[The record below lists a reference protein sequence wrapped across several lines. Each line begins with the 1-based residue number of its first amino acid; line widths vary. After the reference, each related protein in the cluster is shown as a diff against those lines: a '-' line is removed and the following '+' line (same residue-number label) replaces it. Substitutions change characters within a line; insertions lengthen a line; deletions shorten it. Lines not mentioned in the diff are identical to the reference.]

1 MKNKTPISKDH
12 TEEIWMA
19 LLTMVE
25 HSQKNVFET
34 AKGLIA
40 ARRMLDQSVAL
51 QQAEKEINQA
61 TERIVKGLKEAA
73 LIQSLFTNPES
84 RHTHESDEKSELSSR
99 AKNDMDEI

>member
-25 HSQKNVFET
+25 HSQKNIF
-34 AKGLIA
+34 
-40 ARRMLDQSVAL
+40 
-51 QQAEKEINQA
+51 
-61 TERIVKGLKEAA
+61 
-73 LIQSLFTNPES
+73 
-84 RHTHESDEKSELSSR
+84 ESDEKSEMSSR

>member
-19 LLTMVE
+19 LLTIVE

-40 ARRMLDQSVAL
+40 ARRLLDQSISL
-51 QQAEKEINQA
+51 QQAEKD
-61 TERIVKGLKEAA
+61 LKDTKAQIRKKLEEAVF
-73 LIQSLFTNPES
+73 IRSLFTRPES
-84 RHTHESDEKSELSSR
+84 PQMPESGEESKSFR
-99 AKNDMDEI
+99 AQTMWP

>member
-40 ARRMLDQSVAL
+40 ARRLLDQSISL
-51 QQAEKEINQA
+51 QQAEKD
-61 TERIVKGLKEAA
+61 LKDTKAQIRKKLEEAVF
-73 LIQSLFTNPES
+73 IQSLFTSPES
-84 RHTHESDEKSELSSR
+84 PQTPESGEENKSCH
-99 AKNDMDEI
+99 AKTMWP

>member
-25 HSQKNVFET
+25 HSQENVFET

-40 ARRMLDQSVAL
+40 ARRLLDQSISL
-51 QQAEKEINQA
+51 QQAEKD
-61 TERIVKGLKEAA
+61 LKDTKAQIRKKLEEAVF
-73 LIQSLFTNPES
+73 IRSLFTRPES
-84 RHTHESDEKSELSSR
+84 PQTPESGEESKSCR
-99 AKNDMDEI
+99 AQTMWP

>member
-40 ARRMLDQSVAL
+40 ARRLLDQSISL
-51 QQAEKEINQA
+51 QQAEKD
-61 TERIVKGLKEAA
+61 LKDTKAQIRKKLEEAVF
-73 LIQSLFTNPES
+73 IQSLFTRPES
-84 RHTHESDEKSELSSR
+84 PQMPESGEESKSCR
-99 AKNDMDEI
+99 AQTMWP

>member
-1 MKNKTPISKDH
+1 MTNERPISKEH
-12 TEEIWMA
+12 AEVIWAAVLAMTEK
-19 LLTMVE
+19 
-25 HSQKNVFET
+25 SQKNIFET

-84 RHTHESDEKSELSSR
+84 RHTHESDEKSEMSSR

>member
-40 ARRMLDQSVAL
+40 ARRLLDQSISL
-51 QQAEKEINQA
+51 QQAEKD
-61 TERIVKGLKEAA
+61 LKDTKAQIRKKLEEAVF
-73 LIQSLFTNPES
+73 IRSLFTSPES
-84 RHTHESDEKSELSSR
+84 PQTPELGEESKSCR
-99 AKNDMDEI
+99 AQAMWP

>member
-40 ARRMLDQSVAL
+40 ARRLLDQS
-51 QQAEKEINQA
+51 I
-61 TERIVKGLKEAA
+61 
-73 LIQSLFTNPES
+73 SLD
-84 RHTHESDEKSELSSR
+84 RKSVV
-99 AKNDMDEI
+99 

>member
-40 ARRMLDQSVAL
+40 ARRLLDQSISL
-51 QQAEKEINQA
+51 QQAEKD
-61 TERIVKGLKEAA
+61 LKDTKAQIRKKLEEAVF
-73 LIQSLFTNPES
+73 IRSLFTSPES
-84 RHTHESDEKSELSSR
+84 PHTHESSEESKSGR
-99 AKNDMDEI
+99 AKTTWP

>member
-12 TEEIWMA
+12 TKEIWMA

-40 ARRMLDQSVAL
+40 ARRLLDQSISL
-51 QQAEKEINQA
+51 QQAEKD
-61 TERIVKGLKEAA
+61 LKDTKAQIRKKLEEAVF
-73 LIQSLFTNPES
+73 IQSLFTSPKSPQTPES
-84 RHTHESDEKSELSSR
+84 GEENKSCR
-99 AKNDMDEI
+99 AQTMWP

>member
-40 ARRMLDQSVAL
+40 ARRLLDQSISL
-51 QQAEKEINQA
+51 QQAEKD
-61 TERIVKGLKEAA
+61 LKDTKAQIRKKLEEAVF
-73 LIQSLFTNPES
+73 IRSLFTSPES
-84 RHTHESDEKSELSSR
+84 P
-99 AKNDMDEI
+99 